1 VEYIQKS
8 LLSRIQ
14 LVSLAIVFAS
24 LAAAQVITSSLNGF
38 VTDPTGAAIPGVQVT
53 IRETRTGFTRSQTTN
68 SQGQYIFTGIPA
80 GVYDITAEHTGFQTA
95 TRANQS
101 LTQQLDMRADFEL
114 QVGNTQ
120 QSIEVAATPPLLQ
133 TENASL
139 AVTIASRQLVEL
151 PALGRSYISTLI
163 LSPGVTPILS
173 GNIGSVVFGQS
184 QTGGSAFKPI
194 SANVSGGPPEFT
206 GFVEDGFDVRDP
218 IYGGALYQPSVE
230 ALQSYRIVRGYDS
243 AQFGGSPSVVYT
255 SSKSGTNE
263 FHGSLFWFLQNK
275 VTNARTNGALAVP
288 PLVYNQA
295 GATIG
300 GPVVIPGLYNGKNK
314 TFFFFS
320 AQVTRQ
326 RSGSNQLAIVP
337 TDAQWS
343 GDFSQYPQTIYNPFD
358 VDPVT
363 NTRRP
368 FPGNRIP
375 ANLLSPFAQG
385 YRKYVPAPNLGNVA
399 FGQPNVSIFGSQRND
414 DTQYLTRVDQSLG
427 RSGRLFFKYFWD
439 DVGAYSYGLS
449 QFAGFAQPLKGQT
462 ASVEYTQPIGSRTV
476 NTLRLGFFRSETN
489 YGAVPTTQDI
499 AGSELGL
506 QNISRNSAFFGL
518 PNVGVTGV
526 SVPGTA
532 IFNLNR
538 ASTRLGV
545 NESISFFTGR
555 HTIDLGFTIQPSQY
569 PQNNGIYPRGSLS
582 YDGGFTR
589 QAPGGPGG
597 AGIADFVLGAFASA
611 AGNPT
616 GFAPILNTTY
626 YGWFAQDQIKMTRRL
641 TMTFGLRW
649 DYWTPPVERYNRMV
663 VFDQNQGELAFVLKD
678 PLNFQQDFTTLS
690 GDLPRGVFKNWKK
703 TNFSP
708 RISLAYLL
716 TPKTT
721 VRAAYGI
728 YYTQGMANF
737 QLFSSLGFGGPPFTN
752 NANVVNDPSRLT
764 PTTLDTQLFPA
775 PPIGE
780 ITPGTL
786 FVTQDAYAPQ
796 SYVHQATFSVEHQL
810 GERWLLSLGYNAFLG
825 RHLMAPYNVNQAALY
840 DPANPKSLQDRRPYP
855 FFSDILLQG
864 NSANSSYNGAYVHVR
879 RSMARGLD
887 LTASYTYSKS
897 LDLFSS
903 NSGGWD
909 NQDARNTQLDRGRS
923 DYDQTHVFSAGV
935 VWEMPFGKGKMMA
948 NEGITAALFGDWQLS
963 TIIQH
968 RSGLPLSLSMPTSW
982 PNVAATFTRAR
993 PNRVC
998 DGRLD
1003 NGTMDQYFDTS
1014 CFVAPPANQ
1023 FGNAGRNILTAP
1035 PTQFY
1040 DVSLSRSF
1048 RLEHMRIDF
1057 RAESYSVFNIQNWNS
1072 PNTSLVS
1079 PNYGK
1084 IFGKN
1089 NPRRFQF
1096 GLRLEF

>member
-1 VEYIQKS
+1 MNFKMS
-8 LLSRIQ
+8 HLHWTRLLMLSC
-14 LVSLAIVFAS
+14 LFTALSS
-24 LAAAQVITSSLNGF
+24 AQVITSSLRGF
-38 VTDPTGAAIPGVQVT
+38 VTDPSGAAIAGAQVK
-53 IRETRTGFTRSQTTN
+53 IREVQTGFTREQATN
-68 SQGQYIFTGIPA
+68 AEGLYVFSGIPA
-80 GVYDITAEHTGFQTA
+80 GVYDISAEQAGFQTA
-95 TRANQS
+95 MRSAQG
-101 LTQQLDMRADFEL
+101 LTQQMDLRVDFQL

-120 QSIEVAATPPLLQ
+120 QTVEVAATPPLLQ
-133 TENASL
+133 TENAAL
-139 AVTIASRQLVEL
+139 AVTVDSKQMVEL
-151 PALGRSYISTLI
+151 PTLGRSYVASMI
-163 LSPGVTPILS
+163 LSPGVTPILGS
-173 GNIGSVVFGQS
+173 NIGSVVFGQS

-194 SANVSGGPPEFT
+194 SANVSGGSPEFT
-206 GFVEDGFDVRDP
+206 GFIEDGFDVRDP

-255 SSKSGTNE
+255 SSKAGTNDY
-263 FHGSLFWFLQNK
+263 HGSLFWFLQNK
-275 VTNARTNGALAVP
+275 VTNARTNGAPSVP

-300 GPVVIPGLYNGKNK
+300 GPVLIPKLYNGKNK

-337 TDAQWS
+337 TEAQWA
-343 GDFSQYPQTIYNPFD
+343 GNFSQYPQTIYNPFD
-358 VDPVT
+358 IDPAT

-368 FPGNRIP
+368 FPNNQIP
-375 ANLLSPFAQG
+375 ATMLSSFAQG
-385 YRKYVPAPNLGNVA
+385 YKKYVPLPNLGAVP
-399 FGQPNVSIFGSQRND
+399 FGQPNLSIFGAQQND
-414 DTQYLTRVDQSLG
+414 DTQYLARVDQSLG
-427 RSGRLFFKYFWD
+427 KSGRLFVKYFWD
-439 DVGAYSYGLS
+439 KVGAYSYGLS

-462 ASVEYTQPIGSRTV
+462 ASVDYTQPIGSKAV
-476 NTLRLGFFRSETN
+476 NQLRIGFFRSETN
-489 YGAVPTTQDI
+489 YGAVPTTQDV
-499 AGSELGL
+499 AGTELGL
-506 QNISRNSAFFGL
+506 NNISRNPAFFGL
-518 PNVGVTGV
+518 PNVSVTGV

-538 ASTRLGV
+538 NSTRLGI
-545 NESISFFTGR
+545 NENFSLYAGR
-555 HTIDLGFTIQPSQY
+555 HTLDMGFTIQPSQY

-589 QAPGGPGG
+589 QMPGGPGG

-616 GFAPILNTTY
+616 GFAPVLNTTY
-626 YGWFAQDQIKMTRRL
+626 YGWFAQDQIKVSRRL
-641 TMTFGLRW
+641 TVTLGIRW

-663 VFDQNQGELAFVLKD
+663 AFDQNQGKLLYVLKD
-678 PLNFQQDFTTLS
+678 PMNFQNDYSTLS

-708 RISLAYLL
+708 RVSLSYLL

-737 QLFSSLGFGGPPFTN
+737 QIFSSLGFGGPPFTN
-752 NANVVNDPSRLT
+752 NANVVNDPSLLT
-764 PTTLDTQLFPA
+764 PPTLDKQLFPA
-775 PPIGE
+775 PPVGS

-786 FVTQDAYAPQ
+786 FVTQDIYAPQ
-796 SYVHQATFSVEHQL
+796 SYVQQATFSVEHQI
-810 GERWLLSLGYNAFLG
+810 GERWLLSLGFNSFLG

-855 FFSDILLQG
+855 FYSDILLQG
-864 NSANSSYNGAYVHVR
+864 NNGNSSYNGAYVHIR
-879 RSMARGLD
+879 RSMAKGLD

-909 NQDARNTQLDRGRS
+909 NQDARNTRLDRGRS
-923 DYDQTHVFSAGV
+923 DFDQTHVFSSGI
-935 VWEMPFGKGKMMA
+935 VWEMPLGHGKRWATSGVS
-948 NEGITAALFGDWQLS
+948 AAVLGDWQLS
-963 TIIQH
+963 GIIQA

-982 PNVAATFTRAR
+982 PNVAATFTKAR

-1003 NGTMDQYFDTS
+1003 GGTMDKYFDTS

-1023 FGNAGRNILTAP
+1023 FGNAGRNILTSP
-1035 PTQFY
+1035 PTQFT

-1048 RLEHMRIDF
+1048 RFERFRVDF
-1057 RAESYSVFNIQNWNS
+1057 RAESYSIFNIQNWNT

-1079 PNYGK
+1079 PNYGM

-1096 GLRLEF
+1096 GLRMEF

>member
-1 VEYIQKS
+1 MQHLPKLLLKRTQLFLLVT
-8 LLSRIQ
+8 LLS
-14 LVSLAIVFAS
+14 VLAT
-24 LAAAQVITSSLNGF
+24 AQVITSSLNGF
-38 VTDPTGAAIPGVQVT
+38 VTDASGAAVPGAQVT
-53 IRETRTGFTRSQTTN
+53 IRETQTGFTRTQETN
-68 SQGQYIFTGIPA
+68 TQGQYTFTGIPA
-80 GVYDITAEHTGFQTA
+80 GIYDISVERSGFQVS
-95 TRANQS
+95 TRSAQQ
-101 LTQQLDMRADFEL
+101 LTQQLDLRADFQL
-114 QVGNTQ
+114 QIGNSQ
-120 QSIEVAATPPLLQ
+120 QSIAVAATTPLLQ

-139 AVTIASRQLVEL
+139 AVTVASKQLVEL

-163 LSPGVTPILS
+163 LSPGVSPILG

-184 QTGGSAFKPI
+184 QTGGAVFKPI
-194 SANVSGGPPEFT
+194 SANISGGPPEFT

-255 SSKSGTNE
+255 SSKAGTNE
-263 FHGSLFWFLQNK
+263 LHGSLFWFLQNK

-295 GATIG
+295 GATLG
-300 GPVVIPGLYNGKNK
+300 GPVVIPGLYNGKNR

-326 RSGSNQLAIVP
+326 RSGSNQQAIVP
-337 TDAQWS
+337 TEAQWA

-358 VDPVT
+358 VDT
-363 NTRRP
+363 TNNTRRA
-368 FPGNRIP
+368 FAGNRIP
-375 ANLLSPFAQG
+375 ASLLSPFAQG
-385 YRKYVPAPNLGNVA
+385 YKKYVPLPNLGAVA
-399 FGQPNVSIFGSQRND
+399 FGQPNLSVFGSQRND

-427 RSGRLFFKYFWD
+427 TSGRLFFKYFWD
-439 DVGAYSYGLS
+439 NVGAYSYGLS
-449 QFAGFAQPLKGQT
+449 TFAGFAQPLKGQT
-462 ASVEYTQPIGSRTV
+462 ASVEYTQPIGGRIV
-476 NTLRLGFFRSETN
+476 NQLRVGFFRSETN

-506 QNISRNSAFFGL
+506 KNISRNSAFFGL

-538 ASTRLGV
+538 ATTRLGV
-545 NESISFFTGR
+545 NENISFFTGR

-589 QAPGGPGG
+589 QAPGGAGG

-626 YGWFAQDQIKMTRRL
+626 YGWFAQDQIKMSRRL

-663 VFDQNQGELAFVLKD
+663 AFDQNQGKLVFVLKN
-678 PLNFQQDFTTLS
+678 PLNFQQDYSTLS

-708 RISLAYLL
+708 RVSLAYLL

-721 VRAAYGI
+721 IRAAYGI

-752 NANVVNDPSRLT
+752 NTNVVNDPSLLT
-764 PTTLDTQLFPA
+764 PTRLDTQIFPA

-786 FVTQDAYAPQ
+786 FVTQDSYAPQ
-796 SYVHQATFSVEHQL
+796 SFVHQATFSVEHQL
-810 GERWLLSLGYNAFLG
+810 GERWLLSAGYNAFLG

-840 DPANPKSLQDRRPYP
+840 DPANPKSLEARRPYP

-864 NSANSSYNGAYVHVR
+864 NSANSSYNGAYLHVR
-879 RSMARGLD
+879 RTMSKGLD

-923 DYDQTHVFSAGV
+923 DYDQTHAFTTGIVY
-935 VWEMPFGKGKMMA
+935 ELPFGKGKSFA
-948 NEGITAALFGDWQLS
+948 QGGVGAAVLGDWQLS

-982 PNVAATFTRAR
+982 PNVAATFTKAR
-993 PNRVC
+993 PNRIC
-998 DGRLD
+998 DGRLSD
-1003 NGTMDQYFDTS
+1003 GTMDRYFDTN

-1023 FGNAGRNILTAP
+1023 FGNAGRNVLTAP
-1035 PTQFY
+1035 PTQSY
-1040 DVSLSRSF
+1040 DVSLARSF
-1048 RLEHMRIDF
+1048 HLERVRLDF
-1057 RAESYSVFNIQNWNS
+1057 RAESYSVFNIQNWNT

-1096 GLRLEF
+1096 GLRAEF

>member
-1 VEYIQKS
+1 MQK
-8 LLSRIQ
+8 
-14 LVSLAIVFAS
+14 VSPRGMQPVLLAIFFATM
-24 LAAAQVITSSLNGF
+24 AATQVITSSLNGF
-38 VTDPTGAAIPGVQVT
+38 VTDATGAAIPNAQVR
-53 IRETRTGFTRSQTTN
+53 IRETQTGFTRSQATN

-80 GVYDITAEHTGFQTA
+80 GIYDITAENTGFQTA
-95 TRANQS
+95 TRTNQT
-101 LTQQLDMRADFEL
+101 LTQQLDLRADFEL

-120 QSIEVAATPPLLQ
+120 QSVEVAATTPLLQ

-139 AVTIASRQLVEL
+139 AVTIGSRQMVEL

-163 LSPGVTPILS
+163 LSPGVTPILG

-184 QTGGSAFKPI
+184 QTGGSPFKPI

-255 SSKSGTNE
+255 SSKSGTND
-263 FHGSLFWFLQNK
+263 FHGSLFWFHQNRA
-275 VTNARTNGALAVP
+275 TNARSNGALSVP

-300 GPVVIPGLYNGKNK
+300 GPVVIPWLYNGKNK

-326 RSGSNQLAIVP
+326 RAGSNQLAIVP

-358 VDPVT
+358 VDPAT

-375 ANLLSPFAQG
+375 ANLLSAFAQK
-385 YRKYVPAPNLGNVA
+385 YRKYVPAPNLGAVA
-399 FGQPNVSIFGSQRND
+399 FGQPNLSVFGSQRND
-414 DTQYLTRVDQSLG
+414 DTQYLSRVDQSLG
-427 RSGRLFFKYFWD
+427 RSGRMFFKYFWD
-439 DVGAYSYGLS
+439 NVGAYSYGLS

-462 ASVEYTQPIGSRTV
+462 ASVEYTQPIGTRTV
-476 NTLRLGFFRSETN
+476 NTLRLGLFRSETN

-538 ASTRLGV
+538 ASTRLGL
-545 NESISFFTGR
+545 NESISLFTGR

-589 QAPGGPGG
+589 QRPGGPGG

-611 AGNPT
+611 TGNPT

-626 YGWFAQDQIKMTRRL
+626 YGWFAQDQIKTSRRL

-663 VFDQNQGELAFVLKD
+663 IFDQNQGRLLFVLKN
-678 PLNFQQDFTTLS
+678 PLNFQQDFKTLS

-721 VRAAYGI
+721 IRAAYGI

-752 NANVVNDPSRLT
+752 NGNVVNDPSRLT
-764 PTTLDTQLFPA
+764 PGTLDTQIFPA
-775 PPIGE
+775 PPLGS

-796 SYVHQATFSVEHQL
+796 SYVHQATFSVERQL

-825 RHLMAPYNVNQAALY
+825 RHLMAPYNVNQAALF
-840 DPANPKSLQDRRPYP
+840 DPANPKSLKERRPYP

-864 NSANSSYNGAYVHVR
+864 NSANSSYNGGYVHVR

-923 DYDQTHVFSAGV
+923 DYDQTHTVTAGI
-935 VWEMPFGKGKMMA
+935 VWEMPFGKGKA
-948 NEGITAALFGDWQLS
+948 LAHEGIAAALFGNWQLS
-963 TIIQH
+963 SIIQH

-998 DGRLD
+998 DGRLND
-1003 NGTMDQYFDTS
+1003 PTMDRYFDTS
-1014 CFVAPPANQ
+1014 CFVAPPPNR

-1040 DVSLSRSF
+1040 DASLSRSF
-1048 RLEHMRIDF
+1048 RLEHMRLDF